1 MRRLVGR
8 STARAKPRRRP
19 QLLRKARPTLGG
31 PAIVP
36 VPFYRRGA
44 QMRWTG
50 TNAMNRNLIS
60 RSSSTRLL
68 SPLALIVLTGLGL
81 SVASAQTSSQSPT
94 LRPANSATA
103 TSGSGQYYFEFRS
116 RQSWDYGHTFVVFGR
131 VGEPPSKKNVAG
143 LSPKGDD
150 PKMWV
155 MGHYVPVP
163 SDTGWTDGDLED
175 RYITSRYRVL
185 VSKEQ
190 YDRTVAFIRQLQAK
204 STTWSVE
211 LYNCNAFVA
220 DIARFMGLR
229 VPSSS
234 WIYPKVFVT
243 NMRKINTG
251 HPEAANELV
260 SENVKE
266 MSNPTRDGRAM
277 INAGLIRPDSA
288 PTAGSASPPHV
299 TIGAVRVSNR
309 PASSAGGSPGE

>member
-1 MRRLVGR
+1 MRQKLTDIGAWAGLHSLWIAVAVVFAIG
-8 STARAKPRRRP
+8 
-19 QLLRKARPTLGG
+19 LDLGPT
-31 PAIVP
+31 
-36 VPFYRRGA
+36 
-44 QMRWTG
+44 
-50 TNAMNRNLIS
+50 
-60 RSSSTRLL
+60 
-68 SPLALIVLTGLGL
+68 
-81 SVASAQTSSQSPT
+81 SAQTSPQPQIA
-94 LRPANSATA
+94 RPASNRTPIV

-116 RQSWDYGHTFVVFGR
+116 RQAWDYGHTFVVFGR
-131 VGEPPSKKNVAG
+131 VGEAPSKNNVAG

-150 PKMWV
+150 PSMWL

-175 RYITSRYRVL
+175 KYITSRYRVL

-211 LYNCNAFVA
+211 MYNCNAFVA
-220 DIARFMGLR
+220 DIAKFMGLKA
-229 VPSSS
+229 PAST
-234 WIYPKVFVT
+234 WIYPRVFVS

-251 HPEAANELV
+251 HPEAEGELV

-277 INAGLIRPDSA
+277 IAAGMIHPNNAPS
-288 PTAGSASPPHV
+288 GSASPPHV

-309 PASSAGGSPGE
+309 PAGSAAAAEPPAR

>member
-1 MRRLVGR
+1 M
-8 STARAKPRRRP
+8 
-19 QLLRKARPTLGG
+19 
-31 PAIVP
+31 I
-36 VPFYRRGA
+36 
-44 QMRWTG
+44 
-50 TNAMNRNLIS
+50 
-60 RSSSTRLL
+60 
-68 SPLALIVLTGLGL
+68 ALIGLGL
-81 SVASAQTSSQSPT
+81 SAADAQTSSQSP
-94 LRPANSATA
+94 LARPANTSSGAT

-116 RQSWDYGHTFVVFGR
+116 RQAWDYGHTFVVFGR
-131 VGEPPSKKNVAG
+131 VGEAPSKNNVAG

-150 PKMWV
+150 PSMWV

-190 YDRTVAFIRQLQAK
+190 YDRTVAYIRQLQAK

-211 LYNCNAFVA
+211 MYNCDAFVA
-220 DIARFMGLR
+220 DIAKFMGLK
-229 VPSSS
+229 VPASS

-251 HPEAANELV
+251 HPEAADELV

-277 INAGLIRPDSA
+277 ISAGMIKSDGA
-288 PTAGSASPPHV
+288 PTGGSASPPHV
-299 TIGAVRVSNR
+299 TIGAVRVTNR
-309 PASSAGGSPGE
+309 AASSAAASEPHTP

>member
-1 MRRLVGR
+1 
-8 STARAKPRRRP
+8 
-19 QLLRKARPTLGG
+19 
-31 PAIVP
+31 
-36 VPFYRRGA
+36 
-44 QMRWTG
+44 
-50 TNAMNRNLIS
+50 LIERVRMS
-60 RSSSTRLL
+60 
-68 SPLALIVLTGLGL
+68 ALC
-81 SVASAQTSSQSPT
+81 QK
-94 LRPANSATA
+94 R
-103 TSGSGQYYFEFRS
+103 TSGSGVEHRRGPASRVPSHFGAGAPAFLSAPRS
-116 RQSWDYGHTFVVFGR
+116 AIQGRSQSSCQPRQAWDYGHTFVVFGR
-131 VGEPPSKKNVAG
+131 VGEAPSKKNVAG

-150 PKMWV
+150 PQMWL

-163 SDTGWTDGDLED
+163 SGTGWTDGDLED

-220 DIARFMGLR
+220 DIANFMGLK

-288 PTAGSASPPHV
+288 PAGSASPPHV

-309 PASSAGGSPGE
+309 PASSPGSAQHSPQSE

>member
-1 MRRLVGR
+1 MGR
-8 STARAKPRRRP
+8 KFTS
-19 QLLRKARPTLGG
+19 
-31 PAIVP
+31 
-36 VPFYRRGA
+36 
-44 QMRWTG
+44 
-50 TNAMNRNLIS
+50 
-60 RSSSTRLL
+60 L
-68 SPLALIVLTGLGL
+68 SVWLLGL
-81 SVASAQTSSQSPT
+81 TTASIASLDVSAAWAQTNPPQIT
-94 LRPANSATA
+94 RPASNQAA
-103 TSGSGQYYFEFRS
+103 VVTSGAGQYYFEFRS
-116 RQSWDYGHTFVVFGR
+116 RQAWDYGHTFVVFGR

-150 PKMWV
+150 PQMWL

-163 SDTGWTDGDLED
+163 SDT
-175 RYITSRYRVL
+175 
-185 VSKEQ
+185 
-190 YDRTVAFIRQLQAK
+190 DRTVAYIRQLQAK

-220 DIARFMGLR
+220 DIAKYMGLR

-234 WIYPKVFVT
+234 WIYPKVFVS

-277 INAGLIRPDSA
+277 INAGLIHPNSA
-288 PTAGSASPPHV
+288 PAGSASPPHV

-309 PASSAGGSPGE
+309 PASSASGSPGE

>member
-1 MRRLVGR
+1 M
-8 STARAKPRRRP
+8 
-19 QLLRKARPTLGG
+19 
-31 PAIVP
+31 
-36 VPFYRRGA
+36 Y
-44 QMRWTG
+44 
-50 TNAMNRNLIS
+50 RNLIN
-60 RSSSTRLL
+60 RCSSTRLL
-68 SPLALIVLTGLGL
+68 IPLAMIALTVLGD
-81 SVASAQTSSQSPT
+81 SVASAQTNSQSQNS
-94 LRPANSATA
+94 RSATA
-103 TSGSGQYYFEFRS
+103 TSGSGQYYSEFRS
-116 RQSWDYGHTFVVFGR
+116 GQAWDYGHTVVVFGR
-131 VGEPPSKKNVAG
+131 VGEPPSKRNVAG

-150 PKMWV
+150 PQMWL

-190 YDRTVAFIRQLQAK
+190 YDRTVAYIRQLQAK

-220 DIARFMGLR
+220 DIGRFMGLR
-229 VPSSS
+229 VPASS
-234 WIYPKVFVT
+234 WIYPKVFVS

-260 SENVKE
+260 SDNVKE

-277 INAGLIRPDSA
+277 INAGLIHPNSA
-288 PTAGSASPPHV
+288 PTAGSASPPHL

-309 PASSAGGSPGE
+309 PTSSAGRLPGE

>member
-1 MRRLVGR
+1 MRRKLTDIG
-8 STARAKPRRRP
+8 SWAGLAS
-19 QLLRKARPTLGG
+19 LG
-31 PAIVP
+31 IV
-36 VPFYRRGA
+36 
-44 QMRWTG
+44 
-50 TNAMNRNLIS
+50 
-60 RSSSTRLL
+60 
-68 SPLALIVLTGLGL
+68 IVATGLGL
-81 SVASAQTSSQSPT
+81 GTANAQTNAQPQIAHAAGNKT
-94 LRPANSATA
+94 PVV
-103 TSGSGQYYFEFRS
+103 TSGTGQYYFEFRS
-116 RQSWDYGHTFVVFGR
+116 RQAWDYGHTFVVFGR
-131 VGEPPSKKNVAG
+131 VGEAPSKNNVAG

-150 PKMWV
+150 PQMWL

-175 RYITSRYRVL
+175 KYITSRYRVL

-220 DIARFMGLR
+220 DIANFMGLK

-234 WIYPKVFVT
+234 WIYPKVFVS

-277 INAGLIRPDSA
+277 INAGLIRPGSA
-288 PTAGSASPPHV
+288 PAGSASPPHV
-299 TIGAVRVSNR
+299 TIGAVRVSNQS
-309 PASSAGGSPGE
+309 ANSAGRLPGE